1 MTPQNAISKLPKRS
15 SPLKPIDRYEPI
27 HLGILVALSSES
39 YERRSDV
46 FHVINRGL
54 MLVAK
59 LCLITVVLAVGYTVV
74 MRFLFDDS
82 PSWTFD
88 LASLM
93 MLPLTYLAAAAIATA
108 KGHVTV
114 DVVVEMAGPRIG
126 RVLEALGEAIAAVF
140 VVYLAYLVSSEFF
153 DIFASGRVT
162 GSARLPYWPA
172 ALCVP
177 IGLIALAVEFARQ
190 AIVSARQAANREEA
204 AS

>member
-1 MTPQNAISKLPKRS
+1 MFRL
-15 SPLKPIDRYEPI
+15 
-27 HLGILVALSSES
+27 
-39 YERRSDV
+39 
-46 FHVINRGL
+46 INSGL

-59 LCLITVVLAVGYTVV
+59 LCLITVVLTVGYTVV
-74 MRFLFDDS
+74 MRFMFDDS
-82 PSWTFD
+82 PNWTFD

-93 MLPLTYLAAAAIATA
+93 MLPLTYLAAGAIAAA

-126 RVLEALGEAIAAVF
+126 RMLEALGEAIAAVF
-140 VVYLAYLVSSEFF
+140 VVYVAYQVSNEFF
-153 DIFASGRVT
+153 EIFTSGQVT

-177 IGLIALAVEFARQ
+177 IGLVALAVEFARE
-190 AIVSARQAANREEA
+190 AIVSARKAFNREEA

>member
-1 MTPQNAISKLPKRS
+1 MFRL
-15 SPLKPIDRYEPI
+15 
-27 HLGILVALSSES
+27 
-39 YERRSDV
+39 
-46 FHVINRGL
+46 INSGL

-59 LCLITVVLAVGYTVV
+59 LCLITVVLTVAYTVV
-74 MRFLFDDS
+74 MRFMFDDS

-93 MLPLTYLAAAAIATA
+93 MLPLTYLAAGAIATA

-140 VVYLAYLVSSEFF
+140 VVYVAYHVSSEFF
-153 DIFASGRVT
+153 EIFTSGQVT

-177 IGLIALAVEFARQ
+177 IGLIALAVALARES
-190 AIVSARQAANREEA
+190 IVSARQAFNREEA
-204 AS
+204 AA